1 MKGALCAFT
10 TKGKEVPDMTQR
22 ENRQNDEN
30 DGAAPAGGYPP
41 RRDTRDYD
49 GRQNRN
55 AREVENEDRDR
66 SFASD
71 QRDMRSRERDRYGS
85 QSDQSRNSRYDRD
98 DRQGSYLDDRHGAPN
113 PDYRNDRSNPGEH
126 HGKGPKGYKRSDERI
141 REDVC
146 DRLADDDH
154 LDATHINVAVSN
166 GEVTLEG
173 SIGSRSDKRRAE
185 DCAES
190 VSGVTHCQNNLR
202 VGSSDDASFAQ
213 GGTSKSAKRK

>member
-1 MKGALCAFT
+1 MKSALCALT
-10 TKGKEVPDMTQR
+10 IKGKEIPDMTQR
-22 ENRQNDEN
+22 ENRQNDGN
-30 DGAAPAGGYPP
+30 DGAEPAGGYPP
-41 RRDTRDYD
+41 RRATRDYD
-49 GRQNRN
+49 DHQNGNDR
-55 AREVENEDRDR
+55 AFYKEDRDR

-85 QSDQSRNSRYDRD
+85 HSDQSRDTRYDRS

-113 PDYRNDRSNPGEH
+113 PDYENDRFTAGEH
-126 HGKGPKGYKRSDERI
+126 RGKGPKGYKRSDERI

-154 LDATHINVAVSN
+154 LDATHISVAVNN

-173 SIGSRSDKRRAE
+173 SIGSRRDKRRAE

-190 VSGVTHCQNNLR
+190 ISGVSHCQNNLR
-202 VGSSDDASFAQ
+202 VGSSDDAASAQ
-213 GGTSKSAKRK
+213 GSTSKSTKQK